1 MKNLTEFCKT
11 VETGVDPRLRR
22 ISINYIKIGGAGFR
36 TPDLPH
42 AKRTLYH

>member
-1 MKNLTEFCKT
+1 MEKKENKEEIFIYKKK
-11 VETGVDPRLRR
+11 
-22 ISINYIKIGGAGFR
+22 SGGAGFR

>member
-11 VETGVDPRLRR
+11 VETNDLKV
-22 ISINYIKIGGAGFR
+22 GGAGFR